1 MGEGAGIPAKN
12 PLGRYPKLLIERGKV
27 VGAEVTVPCPF
38 AHDVKREIKHTLDKT
53 QSIPDPSS
61 AFLSQKQRFGK
72 QTDKLPLV
80 RPKPRH

>member
-12 PLGRYPKLLIERGKV
+12 PLGRYPELLIERGKV
-27 VGAEVTVPCPF
+27 LGAEVTVPCPF
-38 AHDVKREIKHTLDKT
+38 AHAVEREIKHTLDKT
-53 QSIPDPSS
+53 QSVPDPSS
-61 AFLSQKQRFGK
+61 AFLSQKQSFGK